1 MPTML
6 YFDLEAIIIN
16 WNIQYLLFQF
26 VIYKEDITLA
36 DDDLKHN
43 LIFGKVMG
51 DEESVKEILKK
62 LEGPDLRARSI
73 KEIKENVENEYIE
86 KPGPLP
92 IN

>member
-1 MPTML
+1 M
-6 YFDLEAIIIN
+6 
-16 WNIQYLLFQF
+16 
-26 VIYKEDITLA
+26 IYKEDITWD
-36 DDDLKHN
+36 DDDLKPN

-73 KEIKENVENEYIE
+73 EEIKENVENEYIE